1 MQVELVPLVAWVKVV
16 CVDDV
21 VAGSSLRF
29 KNLVG
34 LIVVS
39 LEELL
44 KVEVVLAS

>member
-1 MQVELVPLVAWVKVV
+1 MPLIARVEVV

-21 VAGSSLRF
+21 IAGSGLRF

-44 KVEVVLAS
+44 KVEVILAG